1 MVRKMPKDKNAPK
14 RPQSGFFQFSAVA
27 RAQLVAENPN
37 LKLGEVGKKLGEA
50 WKQLTDAEKAPY
62 HAKFQEEKAVYAPKL
77 AAYKQTP
84 EYAQYQEEKKKFAKK
99 NEGKK
104 LRAMLVNQP
113 KKAMGAYF
121 LFSNANRARIRAAN
135 PSAKLGDIAKL
146 IGAEWKSLGAEEKK
160 PYQDEAAAAKKVW
173 EHAMEEYKQTE
184 EYKGYLE
191 AVKKSKAKGK
201 KGKKSPGKKK
211 ARRSSVGGSSQEDY

>member
-62 HAKFQEEKAVYAPKL
+62 HAKFEEEKAIYAPKL

-99 NEGKK
+99 NDAKK
-104 LRAMLVNQP
+104 LKAMLKNQP
-113 KKAMGAYF
+113 KKAMTAYF
-121 LFSNANRARIRAAN
+121 LFANANRARIRAAN
-135 PSAKLGDIAKL
+135 PSAKLGEVAKL
-146 IGAEWKSLGAEEKK
+146 IGAEWKTTSAEDKK
-160 PYQDEAAAAKKVW
+160 PYQDEAVAAKKVY

-184 EYKGYLE
+184 EYAAYQE
-191 AVKKSKAKGK
+191 AVKKSKAKANKGK
-201 KGKKSPGKKK
+201 KGKKKGT